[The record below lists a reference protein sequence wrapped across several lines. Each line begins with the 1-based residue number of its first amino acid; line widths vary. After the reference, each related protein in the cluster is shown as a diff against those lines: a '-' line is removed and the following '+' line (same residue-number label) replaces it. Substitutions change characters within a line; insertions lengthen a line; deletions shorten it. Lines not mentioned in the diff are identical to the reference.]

1 MPLRRSCKKKTKEM
15 DHLLGKITELQRQ
28 VVMKELL
35 KKEVEGKGRD
45 LFKQLLEKEN
55 EMSDL
60 CSRVY
65 ELKKMLID
73 ERCLKTQ
80 AVVKTYDDV
89 PYLKEMLQERDRAKF
104 KNESI
109 LLNEISGL
117 ERKVKEK
124 DKVEGILHCEI
135 ELLER

>member
-1 MPLRRSCKKKTKEM
+1 MEATVGELPKKMEERDYEWAQVGAIHRHHVDELYKEIEKKKVCLQIQAEGNLCGVEKKLQEKTKEM

-55 EMSDL
+55 DMSDL

-65 ELKKMLID
+65 ELK
-73 ERCLKTQ
+73 RCL
-80 AVVKTYDDV
+80 
-89 PYLKEMLQERDRAKF
+89 
-104 KNESI
+104 
-109 LLNEISGL
+109 
-117 ERKVKEK
+117 
-124 DKVEGILHCEI
+124 
-135 ELLER
+135 